1 MFGLGGRGRKR
12 RRVKM
17 GMKME
22 LRKISS
28 ISCWC
33 TVSSLS
39 ARKVQT
45 LKRASDSGVG
55 DEDPAAN
62 VSRSGSQ
69 SANEQSLSTLVNLP
83 NVASFTA
90 VENSLPGTQHLAAGG
105 LHQPYQ
111 EQLLKLQ
118 PHLTP
123 ATSLPNPLKQVS
135 LSVLHHSPHCTQPL
149 LSPTTWDLPSPTTP
163 TTNTLLTH
171 KS

>member
-1 MFGLGGRGRKR
+1 MR
-12 RRVKM
+12 M
-17 GMKME
+17 EME

-28 ISCWC
+28 ISCWY
-33 TVSSLS
+33 TVTSLS

-90 VENSLPGTQHLAAGG
+90 VENSLPGTQHLAAGTAST
-105 LHQPYQ
+105 LPRTT
-111 EQLLKLQ
+111 LKLQ
-118 PHLTP
+118 PHLPP

-135 LSVLHHSPHCTQPL
+135 LCVLHHSPHCTQPL
-149 LSPTTWDLPSPTTP
+149 LSPTTWDLPSPTTT